1 MKRGFGSDN
10 HSGVSPEVLEAL
22 ARANEGHALAY
33 GDDEVTARLEGLS
46 RETFGPQAS
55 LYLVFNG
62 TGANVLC
69 IDAMCRSHEAVVC
82 AETAHINVDE
92 CGAPQR
98 VVGCRLLTV
107 DTPDGKLTP
116 ELVKRRLH
124 GFGFEHHSQ
133 PKAISISQPTE
144 LGTLY
149 TLDEIK
155 ALADLAHGYNMYLHV
170 DGARLANA
178 AVALGCTF
186 KEMTTDLGVDAL
198 SFGGTKNGL
207 LMGESCVLLNPAL
220 DVDMKY
226 RRKQMTQL
234 GSKMRFVSAQLEC
247 YLTTGLWR
255 RNAEHSNAMAQLLD
269 EQLSTLDAELTIMYP
284 VQANSVFVK
293 LPRDVWRRL
302 QQRYFFYDW
311 DEDKDIVRWMCSFD
325 TTEQDIFDFIDALKK
340 AFAILDEARQMVVD
354 TYKGLSEI
362 EEIDLEDC
370 VGERFVYL
378 VGNIKRVNSMDII
391 INEILDI
398 LMEIKEVDNLCP
410 KFTDLMDKLVELNK
424 TKL

>member
-10 HSGVSPEVLEAL
+10 HSGISPEVIEAIVQ
-22 ARANEGHALAY
+22 ANSDHALAY
-33 GDDEVTARLEGLS
+33 GDDEYTQRLETLIK
-46 RETFGPQAS
+46 ETFGPQAKV
-55 LYLVFNG
+55 YLVFNG
-62 TGANVLC
+62 TGANVLS

-116 ELVKRRLH
+116 ALVKSRLH

-149 TLDEIK
+149 SKEEIK
-155 ALADLAHGYNMYLHV
+155 ALADLAHSYNMYLHV

-234 GSKMRFVSAQLEC
+234 ASKMRFMAAQFIC
-247 YLTTGLWR
+247 YIESGIWR
-255 RNAEHSNAMAQLLD
+255 RNAEHSNRMAQLLRS
-269 EQLSTLDAELTIMYP
+269 EVEKVEGVKIMYP
-284 VQANSVFVK
+284 VQVNSVFAQ
-293 LPRDVWRRL
+293 LPTDVWHRL
-302 QQRYFFYDW
+302 QERYFFYDW
-311 DEDKDIVRWMCSFD
+311 DEAADVVRWMCSFD
-325 TTEQDIFDFIDALKK
+325 TTEEDIHSFVNALK
-340 AFAILDEARQMVVD
+340 
-354 TYKGLSEI
+354 
-362 EEIDLEDC
+362 EE
-370 VGERFVYL
+370 
-378 VGNIKRVNSMDII
+378 
-391 INEILDI
+391 
-398 LMEIKEVDNLCP
+398 LCR
-410 KFTDLMDKLVELNK
+410 K
-424 TKL
+424 

>member
-10 HSGVSPEVLEAL
+10 HSGFSPEVLQAL
-22 ARANEGHALAY
+22 TAANSEHALAY
-33 GDDEVTARLEGLS
+33 GDDEITARLEQLI
-46 RETFGPQAS
+46 RDTFGPQARV
-55 LYLVFNG
+55 YLVFNG
-62 TGANVLC
+62 TGANVLG
-69 IDAMCRSHEAVVC
+69 IDAMCNSHEAVVC

-116 ELVKRRLH
+116 ALVKTRLH

-149 TLDEIK
+149 TLEEIR
-155 ALADLAHGYNMYLHV
+155 ALANLAHEYGMFLHV

-186 KEMTTDLGVDAL
+186 KEMTTDCGVDVL

-207 LMGESCVLLNPAL
+207 LMGESCVLLNPVL

-234 GSKMRFVSAQLEC
+234 GSKMRFMAAQMEC
-247 YLTTGLWR
+247 YIESGMWR
-255 RNAEHSNAMAQLLD
+255 RNAEHSNRMAQLLRS
-269 EQLSTLDAELTIMYP
+269 EVEKVEGVKIMYS
-284 VQANSVFVK
+284 VQVNSVFAQ
-293 LPRDVWRRL
+293 LPCEVWHRL

-311 DEDKDIVRWMCSFD
+311 DEEENVVRWMCSFD
-325 TTEQDIFDFIDALKK
+325 TTEQDIHNFVNALK
-340 AFAILDEARQMVVD
+340 
-354 TYKGLSEI
+354 
-362 EEIDLEDC
+362 EEIC
-370 VGERFVYL
+370 R
-378 VGNIKRVNSMDII
+378 K
-391 INEILDI
+391 
-398 LMEIKEVDNLCP
+398 
-410 KFTDLMDKLVELNK
+410 
-424 TKL
+424 

>member
-10 HSGVSPEVLEAL
+10 HSGFSPEVLEAL
-22 ARANEGHALAY
+22 SRANSEHALAY
-33 GDDEVTARLEGLS
+33 GDDEVTRRLEGLI
-46 RETFGPQAS
+46 RDTFGETARI
-55 LYLVFNG
+55 YLVFNG
-62 TGANVLC
+62 TGANVLS

-107 DTPDGKLTP
+107 ETPDGKLTP
-116 ELVKRRLH
+116 ELAKSRLH

-133 PKAISISQPTE
+133 PKAISISQATE

-149 TLDEIK
+149 SLDEIR
-155 ALADLAHGYNMYLHV
+155 ALAELAHGHGMYLHM

-186 KEMTTDLGVDAL
+186 KEMTTDCGVDAV

-234 GSKMRFVSAQLEC
+234 ASKMRFMAAQMEC
-247 YLTTGLWR
+247 YLVESGKWKVESCATQDGGDWCSAQCYVGESGKWKVESCATQDGGGRCSALWY
-255 RNAEHSNAMAQLLD
+255 RNAEHSNRMAQVLRR
-269 EQLSTLDAELTIMYP
+269 EVEGIEGVKIMYP
-284 VQANSVFVK
+284 VQVNSVFAQ
-293 LPRDVWRRL
+293 LPREVWKRL
-302 QQRYFFYDW
+302 QERYFFYDW
-311 DEDKDIVRWMCSFD
+311 DEEQDVVRWMCSFD
-325 TTEQDIFDFIDALKK
+325 TTEEDIHEFVNALK
-340 AFAILDEARQMVVD
+340 
-354 TYKGLSEI
+354 
-362 EEIDLEDC
+362 EEIC
-370 VGERFVYL
+370 R
-378 VGNIKRVNSMDII
+378 K
-391 INEILDI
+391 
-398 LMEIKEVDNLCP
+398 
-410 KFTDLMDKLVELNK
+410 
-424 TKL
+424 

>member
-22 ARANEGHALAY
+22 AAANSEHALAY
-33 GDDEVTARLEGLS
+33 GDDEYTKRLEALY
-46 RETFGPQAS
+46 RDTFGPQACP
-55 LYLVFNG
+55 YLVFNG

-116 ELVKRRLH
+116 DLVRTRLH

-149 TLDEIK
+149 TLDEIR
-155 ALADLAHGYNMYLHV
+155 ALADLAHSYNMYLHV

-178 AVALGCTF
+178 AVALGCSF

-234 GSKMRFVSAQLEC
+234 ASKMRFMAAQMIC
-247 YLTTGLWR
+247 YLETGIWK
-255 RNAEHSNAMAQLLD
+255 RNAEHSNRMAQLLRSEVEKVD
-269 EQLSTLDAELTIMYP
+269 RVRIMYP
-284 VQANSVFVK
+284 VQVNSVFAQ
-293 LPRDVWRRL
+293 LPTEVWHRL

-311 DEDKDIVRWMCSFD
+311 DEANDVVRWMCSFD
-325 TTEQDIFDFIDALKK
+325 TTEEDIHSFVNALK
-340 AFAILDEARQMVVD
+340 
-354 TYKGLSEI
+354 
-362 EEIDLEDC
+362 EE
-370 VGERFVYL
+370 
-378 VGNIKRVNSMDII
+378 
-391 INEILDI
+391 
-398 LMEIKEVDNLCP
+398 LC
-410 KFTDLMDKLVELNK
+410 KK
-424 TKL
+424 

>member
-10 HSGVSPEVLEAL
+10 HSGASPEAIEAL
-22 ARANEGHALAY
+22 VRANSEHALAY
-33 GDDEVTARLEGLS
+33 GDDEVTARLEQLIQT
-46 RETFGPQAS
+46 TFGPQAKI
-55 LYLVFNG
+55 YLVFNG
-62 TGANVLC
+62 TGANVLS

-116 ELVKRRLH
+116 DLVRTRLH

-149 TLDEIK
+149 TLDEIR
-155 ALADLAHGYNMYLHV
+155 ALAELAHSHGMYLHV

-178 AVALGCTF
+178 AVALGCSF
-186 KEMTTDLGVDAL
+186 KEMTTDCGVDAL

-220 DVDMKY
+220 DVEMKY

-234 GSKMRFVSAQLEC
+234 GSKMRFMAAQMEC
-247 YLTTGLWR
+247 YLESGELRVESGEWRAESGERRVESGEWRAGSGEQAPLWK
-255 RNAEHSNAMAQLLD
+255 RNAEHSNRMAQLLR
-269 EQLSTLDAELTIMYP
+269 AEVEKVEGVKIMYP
-284 VQANSVFVK
+284 VQVNSVFAQ
-293 LPRDVWRRL
+293 LPTDVWHRL

-311 DEDKDIVRWMCSFD
+311 DEAADVVRWMCSFD
-325 TTEQDIFDFIDALKK
+325 TTEDDIHGFINALKEE
-340 AFAILDEARQMVVD
+340 LCRQ
-354 TYKGLSEI
+354 
-362 EEIDLEDC
+362 
-370 VGERFVYL
+370 
-378 VGNIKRVNSMDII
+378 
-391 INEILDI
+391 
-398 LMEIKEVDNLCP
+398 
-410 KFTDLMDKLVELNK
+410 
-424 TKL
+424 